1 MKPQRPQ
8 RNTLSPPEAGATL
21 KEYPFKDITEKIIS
35 CAIEVHSSLG
45 PGLLEN
51 LYEEAMEHELKSRGI
66 VYKRQKELEIKY
78 KGNPIGNYRLD
89 YLIENK
95 VIVELKCVE
104 AIKGIHIAQ
113 VLTYLKAENLRVGL
127 LINFNVDKLKEGIRR
142 VIL

>member
-8 RNTLSPPEAGATL
+8 RNTLRTL

-66 VYKRQKELEIKY
+66 AYKRQKELEIKY

>member
-8 RNTLSPPEAGATL
+8 RNILSPPEAGATR
-21 KEYPFKDITEKIIS
+21 KEYPFKDITSKIIS

-51 LYEEAMEHELKSRGI
+51 LYEEAIECEFKSRGI
-66 VYKRQKELEIKY
+66 EYQRQKELEIRY
-78 KGNPIGNYRLD
+78 KGKPIGNYRLD

-104 AIKGIHIAQ
+104 TFKNIHIAQ
-113 VLTYLKAENLRVGL
+113 VLTYLKAENLKVGL
-127 LINFNVDKLKEGIRR
+127 LINFNVEKLKDGIKR